1 MNFCEE
7 IKWRELWH
15 IASEGFEEHA
25 AKNKITGY
33 IGFDPTASS
42 LHVGSFLQIMLLV
55 RLQHAGH
62 TPIAI
67 AGGGTGLIGDPSG
80 RTTERQL
87 LTQEMTDAN
96 LLGIRKQLE
105 RFLDFSAVS
114 NPAKIVNNA
123 DWLVPIHLIDF
134 MRDIG
139 KHFTVNYMLA
149 KDSVD
154 RRIGSEDGISF
165 TEFSYMMLQ
174 AYDYLEL
181 FRRYD
186 CTLQMGGSDQW
197 GNITA
202 GMDLIRKVTGKH
214 AHGLVVPLITNASGA
229 KFGKSE
235 GGPIWLDAQ
244 RTSPYRLYQFWL
256 NTADADVVKYLKYFT
271 LLTRDEISALQHRV
285 VEAPES
291 RDAQRRLAEECTRM
305 VHGETALAAAI
316 QASKALFGEDV
327 TALPAS
333 DIAEIFAEV
342 PSITVA
348 PDRLGA
354 GSSVVDLM
362 TEAGL
367 APSKSEA
374 RRLIENGGF
383 YLNNVRVTDARL
395 RLDLSRT
402 IEGKFMVLRKGSR
415 DYVLVKLSAD
425 VG

>member
-15 IASEGFEEHA
+15 TASEGFEEHA
-25 AKNKITGY
+25 EKNKITGY

-55 RLQHAGH
+55 RLQRAGH
-62 TPIAI
+62 VPIAI
-67 AGGGTGLIGDPSG
+67 VGGGTGLIGDPSG

-87 LTQEMTDAN
+87 LTKEMTDAN
-96 LLGIRKQLE
+96 LQGIRKQLE

-114 NPAKIVNNA
+114 NAAKIVNNA
-123 DWLVPIHLIDF
+123 DWLVSVGLVDF
-134 MRDIG
+134 MRDVG

-154 RRIGSEDGISF
+154 RRIGSDDGISF

-181 FRRYD
+181 FRRYN

-214 AHGLVVPLITNASGA
+214 AHALVVPLITNAAGA

-235 GGPIWLDAQ
+235 GGPIWLDAE

-256 NTADADVVKYLKYFT
+256 NTSDADVMKYLKYFT
-271 LLTRDEISALQHRV
+271 LLTRGEISVLENRV
-285 VEAPES
+285 LEAPEA
-291 RDAQRRLAEECTRM
+291 RDAQRKLAEECTRM
-305 VHGETALAAAI
+305 VHGETALAAAL

-327 TALPAS
+327 TALPAG

-342 PSITVA
+342 PSKTIA
-348 PDRLGA
+348 HDRLATGL
-354 GSSVVDLM
+354 SVLDLM
-362 TEAGL
+362 TETGIAT
-367 APSKSEA
+367 SKSEA
-374 RRLIENGGF
+374 RRLVENGGF
-383 YLNNVRVTDARL
+383 YLNNVRVTDVRL
-395 RLDLSRT
+395 QIGSAQA
-402 IEGKFMVLRKGSR
+402 IEGKFIVLRKGAKG
-415 DYVLVKLSAD
+415 YVLVKVD
-425 VG
+425 